1 MDLAGL
7 AILAAVL
14 AIKEAGLPI
23 PVPGDLL
30 VIGAGVAAAR
40 GGLPAPAVVIVLVG
54 ATIVGGV
61 VQFALVRG
69 RARAAVLR
77 LLGRFG
83 LGAATVERG
92 ASRLRDGGAPAVA
105 VARMTPGLRIVAIAS
120 SAIAGIA
127 TTSFVLGLAA
137 GNAVF
142 LTGHFVLGAVVGPP
156 AVELAARSGPALVAV
171 GIGLAILGAAGW
183 WLIAR
188 RRARVAGGDD
198 AGDVGAAGPAALD
211 WTDAC
216 CPACLAL
223 AVVAPVR
230 TVVRPTRTQ
239 PD

>member
-1 MDLAGL
+1 MDLAAL
-7 AILAAVL
+7 AALAAVL
-14 AIKEAGLPI
+14 TVKEAGLPI

-40 GGLPAPAVVIVLVG
+40 GGLPAPAIVIVLVG
-54 ATIVGGV
+54 ATIVGGI

-83 LGAATVERG
+83 LGAATIERG

-105 VARMTPGLRIVAIAS
+105 VARMTPGVRIVAIAS

-127 TTSFVLGLAA
+127 TTSFVVGLAA

-142 LTGHFVLGAVVGPP
+142 LTGHFVLGVVIGPP
-156 AVELAARSGPALVAV
+156 AVEIVARSGSALVAV
-171 GIGLAILGAAGW
+171 GMGLAVLGAAGW

-188 RRARVAGGDD
+188 RRASVAGEDGTVTGG
-198 AGDVGAAGPAALD
+198 AGETAVLD

-223 AVVAPVR
+223 AVMAPVR
-230 TVVRPTRTQ
+230 TVVRTGRTQ